1 MVRAPNERGDLTN
14 TFPYSIIHFVMVT
27 RREFHWR
34 VVASLASLVIIAA
47 LLIGCQTNI
56 QVSRRP
62 QPEPVAVMPTSQ
74 SAEHDLSLLAVD
86 FDPPL
91 DQLELAMGQGV
102 VLMVAIQNNGQDIE
116 RNIPII
122 ARLYDVEKAGTR
134 PVLLM
139 ESVAYLD
146 EIGPGEIG
154 IARFDRLTSLPVRP
168 RYFLTVEIMG
178 VTGESALADNVQ
190 RLEIVVKPTS
200 SVETV
205 SSE

>member
-1 MVRAPNERGDLTN
+1 
-14 TFPYSIIHFVMVT
+14 MVT
-27 RREFHWR
+27 KQGFHWR
-34 VVASLASLVIIAA
+34 IVANPASLVIIAA
-47 LLIGCQTNI
+47 LLIGCQTDI

-62 QPEPVAVMPTSQ
+62 QPEQVAVRTISQ

-116 RNIPII
+116 RNVPII
-122 ARLYDVEKAGTR
+122 ARLYDVGRAGTR

-154 IARFDRLTSLPVRP
+154 IARFDRLTSLPIRSH
-168 RYFLTVEIMG
+168 YSLTVEIMG

-200 SVETV
+200 SVATV